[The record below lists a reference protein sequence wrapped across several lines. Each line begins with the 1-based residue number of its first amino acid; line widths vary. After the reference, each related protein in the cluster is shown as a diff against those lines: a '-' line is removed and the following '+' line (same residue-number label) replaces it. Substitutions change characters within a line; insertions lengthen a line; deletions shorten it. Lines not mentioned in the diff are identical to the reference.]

1 MESGCVDRLQ
11 PIPLNAEQ
19 EQAAKAWAADD
30 RLWTTQDTV
39 EFNLRTFARVV
50 LASHQEEIARLDQR
64 RRELETANGE
74 ISEELSLKIDAQA
87 EQIATLQAE
96 KERWRSAAFYKIRT
110 WDALQGMHRA
120 GDSVEYIAEQYGVP
134 VQWVEFVMF
143 PENDLDAR
151 YARPSDRTK
160 TAKADRDAALQEL
173 KALRAENARLKAEH
187 AK

>member
-1 MESGCVDRLQ
+1 VPEAERLAWAEKRMAWY
-11 PIPLNAEQ
+11 AEQ
-19 EQAAKAWAADD
+19 IDI
-30 RLWTTQDTV
+30 
-39 EFNLRTFARVV
+39 
-50 LASHQEEIARLDQR
+50 H
-64 RRELETANGE
+64 LEA
-74 ISEELSLKIDAQA
+74 IRAQA